1 MLSEE
6 NSTKNDSQVTRS
18 AMQTSIPS
26 CPRDVFMRQ
35 LDFVLSHWTESI
47 PKAWLQNM
55 SQSWSRQDGPLWK
68 HTALW
73 PMAPGCCSLDSVIV
87 MAYFTLATFPAL
99 LWHVSRG
106 RMLGCVLNCSLHSQ
120 RQTGQPKDTNKD
132 RRSRQHGDPPPPPP
146 HTHTHNAR
154 WLLTFLLQLA
164 CSLKGILHLILHS
177 TVHNYFLSIIRSVN
191 GTKIANCI

>member
-1 MLSEE
+1 MTVKLLAVQCRLQFPHAQGMFLW
-6 NSTKNDSQVTRS
+6 DSWIV
-18 AMQTSIPS
+18 
-26 CPRDVFMRQ
+26 
-35 LDFVLSHWTESI
+35 VLSHWTESI

-132 RRSRQHGDPPPPPP
+132 RRSRQHGDPPPHT

-177 TVHNYFLSIIRSVN
+177 TYTITSFPLSEVWMVP
-191 GTKIANCI
+191 K